1 MTDKVIVACAL
12 LLVAGYAWM
21 TEQVPTRAFGDP
33 LGPKAFPRLLTAI
46 LVVAVLLLVAE
57 MIVAKRGN
65 QVPAAPAPDNAGD
78 GAEPGLT
85 TANANW
91 VMAATVAFTGVY
103 FFLFEPLGFVLSSS
117 AYLFAMTMYFNR
129 GKTVANALVSF
140 LLPIACYLVFTR
152 VLGVELARGV
162 LPI

>member
-12 LLVAGYAWM
+12 LLAAGYAWM

-33 LGPKAFPRLLTAI
+33 LGPKAFPRLLTAVLI
-46 LVVAVLLLVAE
+46 VAVLLLVAE
-57 MIVAKRGN
+57 MIVAKRAN
-65 QVPAAPAPDNAGD
+65 QPAAPAPDSAGD
-78 GAEPGLT
+78 GAAPALAA
-85 TANANW
+85 ANANW
-91 VMAATVAFTGVY
+91 IIAATVAFTGLY
-103 FFLFEPLGFVLSSS
+103 FFLFEPVGFVLSSS

-129 GKTVANALVSF
+129 GKMLANALVSF

-152 VLGVELARGV
+152 VLGVELARGI

>member
-33 LGPKAFPRLLTAI
+33 LGPKAFPRLLTAVLI
-46 LVVAVLLLVAE
+46 VAVLLLIAE
-57 MIVAKRGN
+57 MIVSKRGN
-65 QVPAAPAPDNAGD
+65 QASAAPAPDNAGD
-78 GAEPGLT
+78 AAAPALA

-91 VMAATVAFTGVY
+91 VIAATVAFTGVY

-152 VLGVELARGV
+152 VLGVELARGI